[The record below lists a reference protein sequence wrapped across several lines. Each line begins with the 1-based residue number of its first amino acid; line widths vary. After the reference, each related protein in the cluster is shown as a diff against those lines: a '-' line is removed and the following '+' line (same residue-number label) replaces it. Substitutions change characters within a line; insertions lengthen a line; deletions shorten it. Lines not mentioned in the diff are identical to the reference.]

1 MCMEKLTN
9 IFGEL
14 LMDTEPRIIKVCFKI
29 GIGEN

>member
-1 MCMEKLTN
+1 MEKLTN